1 MRFRKVSKG
10 VVKAYKEGRLKA
22 GRGNNR
28 WGKKT
33 YVWSPTQDKEVL
45 MRSSWEVN
53 VALWLD
59 IQGISWEYEPK
70 RFDLGTSTYQPD
82 FYLPK
87 LGEWIEVKGRWLGKS
102 KPKFN
107 RFKKMYPEEIMN
119 LFDREVYQLL
129 VSE

>member
-1 MRFRKVSKG
+1 
-10 VVKAYKEGRLKA
+10 
-22 GRGNNR
+22 
-28 WGKKT
+28 
-33 YVWSPTQDKEVL
+33 